1 MIKLTKI
8 IRKTINN
15 NKKNKK
21 NKRNSLW
28 FMCYNYIMIDGML
41 VVVKKIDINKGYNS
55 IKMDIQ
61 SQLLGLKYTNL
72 KEYIKFIKMHLD
84 LIKIKL

>member
-1 MIKLTKI
+1 
-8 IRKTINN
+8 
-15 NKKNKK
+15 
-21 NKRNSLW
+21 
-28 FMCYNYIMIDGML
+28 MCYNYIMIDGML

>member
-1 MIKLTKI
+1 
-8 IRKTINN
+8 
-15 NKKNKK
+15 
-21 NKRNSLW
+21 
-28 FMCYNYIMIDGML
+28 ML